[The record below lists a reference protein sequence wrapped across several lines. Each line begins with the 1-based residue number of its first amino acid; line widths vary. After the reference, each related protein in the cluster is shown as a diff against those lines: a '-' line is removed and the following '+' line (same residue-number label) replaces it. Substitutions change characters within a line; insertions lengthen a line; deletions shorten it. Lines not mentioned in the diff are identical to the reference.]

1 MQEARSHAGKKRKR
15 GAQKEKEK
23 GGGGGGG
30 GKKTHLDAATST
42 ELEKTENLHLLY
54 LLSSVLYSF

>member
-1 MQEARSHAGKKRKR
+1 MQEARSHAGKKRSTERKR
-15 GAQKEKEK
+15 K
-23 GGGGGGG
+23 GGGG